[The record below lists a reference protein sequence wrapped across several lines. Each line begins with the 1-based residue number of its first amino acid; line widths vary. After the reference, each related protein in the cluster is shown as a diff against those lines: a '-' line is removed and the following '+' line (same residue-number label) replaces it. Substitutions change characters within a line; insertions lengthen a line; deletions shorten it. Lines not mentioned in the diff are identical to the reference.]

1 MQSGLATTRVCE
13 PHFFH
18 VKHFRRARKSNT
30 NLLVYFIANV
40 LFLVF
45 HTLKQRGRQV
55 AALSFRALLTN
66 VSHQLSIKNVKLT
79 SLKWN
84 TVVFRARD
92 AAKRDALAYEMHL
105 VIPLATGMEKVH

>member
-1 MQSGLATTRVCE
+1 MLNILGGQGRATQI
-13 PHFFH
+13 F
-18 VKHFRRARKSNT
+18 
-30 NLLVYFIANV
+30 NV
-40 LFLVF
+40 NIYFLVF
-45 HTLKQRGRQV
+45 HTLKQRGRPV
-55 AALSFRALLTN
+55 PDLSFRALLTN